1 VTDATSNAS
10 IIVRAAL
17 LKINPE
23 HVLAVVD
30 SLDLR
35 ANAKVSAV
43 VGVPLRQLQQRRDVE
58 AFVASAPMAAA
69 RALLE
74 VIAMAPLEKIIE
86 LLGDHAE
93 HPTYEQLSAAIDQ
106 FLDGGGSTDDALSVL
121 AYAIGDAFPAAGQC
135 RQLISDR
142 EEFALPEVP
151 EGHAATVLA
160 APREVSPEIREQRK
174 QRREEEKRRKKT
186 ATPPRAP
193 RSAKPKNSA
202 PPRPSVP
209 TSPATPSAPE
219 SRRRVLLTPLEES
232 RFHADHPLV
241 GSIVVI
247 DVPFDVLDPVQPD
260 VASKERPVLV
270 VAASS
275 DELLVRALYSQ
286 SSPTRSIFAPWRRVG
301 LDHVSY
307 VDDTR
312 LALPLGSEPL
322 RPLGQLTTA
331 EWNALF

>member
-1 VTDATSNAS
+1 
-10 IIVRAAL
+10 
-17 LKINPE
+17 
-23 HVLAVVD
+23 
-30 SLDLR
+30 LDLR

-43 VGVPLRQLQQRRDVE
+43 VGVPLRQFQQRRDVE
-58 AFVASAPMAAA
+58 AFVTSAPMAAA

-74 VIAMAPLEKIIE
+74 VIAMAPLEKVIE

-106 FLDGGGSTDDALSVL
+106 FLDGGGSSDDALSVL
-121 AYAIGDAFPAAGQC
+121 AYAIGEAFPAAAQC
-135 RQLISDR
+135 RRLISER
-142 EEFALPEVP
+142 AEFALPEVP

-174 QRREEEKRRKKT
+174 QRREEEKRRKKV
-186 ATPPRAP
+186 ATPHRAP

-202 PPRPSVP
+202 PPRPSANV
-209 TSPATPSAPE
+209 SPPTPSEPE

-232 RFHADHPLV
+232 RFDADHPLA
-241 GSIVVI
+241 GSVVVV
-247 DVPFDVLDPVQPD
+247 DVPFDAIDPLQPD
-260 VASKERPVLV
+260 VASKERPALV

-275 DELLVRALYSQ
+275 SELLVRPLYSQ
-286 SSPTRSIFAPWRRVG
+286 ISPARSIFAPWRRVG

-307 VDDTR
+307 IDDAR
-312 LALPLGSEPL
+312 LAVALGSEPL
-322 RPLGQLTTA
+322 RPLAQLTTA